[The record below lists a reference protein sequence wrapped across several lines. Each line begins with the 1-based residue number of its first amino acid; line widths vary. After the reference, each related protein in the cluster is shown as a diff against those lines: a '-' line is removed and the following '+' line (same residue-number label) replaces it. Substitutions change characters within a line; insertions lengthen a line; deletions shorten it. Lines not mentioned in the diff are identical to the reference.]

1 MEKELIY
8 RFFEGRA
15 TTAEEKEVLDWID
28 SAPEN
33 RRLLL
38 AERRVFDAML
48 LHARPEGRVM
58 TFRLP
63 RWTREVL
70 KYAAVVLVA
79 AGLSGIYLSRT
90 YDRIM
95 QGGNTITV
103 PAGQRVDVTLPD
115 GTKVCMN
122 ALSELRYPT
131 FFTGKNRKVQLSGE
145 AFFEVMHD
153 AKHPFVVETYA
164 CDVEVLGTR
173 FDVEARAESGEFV
186 TSLVEGRVRVTD
198 RRNPANRVELHP
210 NELVRHIDGRMV
222 LGRIEQGE
230 EFLWREGLIA
240 FRDASFT
247 ELIGEFQK
255 YFGVKIEVLRKT
267 IPDNLF
273 TGKIRMAEGVDHAL
287 WVLQRSVD
295 FTYRRNDTRDVI
307 YIQ

>member
-1 MEKELIY
+1 MEKELLY

-15 TTAEEKEVLDWID
+15 TAAEEKEVLDWMD
-28 SAPEN
+28 SDPEN
-33 RRLLL
+33 RRRLL
-38 AERRVFDAML
+38 AERRIFDAML
-48 LHARPEGRVM
+48 LHARPKGRGM

-79 AGLSGIYLSRT
+79 AGLSGIYISRT
-90 YDRIM
+90 YDRIL

-145 AFFEVMHD
+145 AFFEVTHD

-186 TSLVEGRVRVTD
+186 TSLVEGRVRVLD
-198 RRNPANRVELHP
+198 RQNARNRVELTPLQQVSHREGRFVVGTIP
-210 NELVRHIDGRMV
+210 DG
-222 LGRIEQGE
+222 EQ
-230 EFLWREGLIA
+230 FLWREGLIA

-247 ELIGEFQK
+247 ELVAEFEK
-255 YFGVKIEVLRKT
+255 YFGVQIEVLRRKV
-267 IPDNLF
+267 PDNLF
-273 TGKIRMAEGVDHAL
+273 TGKIRISEGVDHAL
-287 WVLQRSVD
+287 WVLQRSAD
-295 FTYRRNDTRDVI
+295 FDYLHNDTKNTI